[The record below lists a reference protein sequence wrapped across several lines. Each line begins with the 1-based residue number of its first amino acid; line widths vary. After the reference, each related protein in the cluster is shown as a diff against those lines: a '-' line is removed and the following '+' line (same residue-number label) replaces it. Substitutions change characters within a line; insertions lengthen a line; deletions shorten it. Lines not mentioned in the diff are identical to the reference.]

1 MAGDDTDTDM
11 AVRRGV
17 VHGPRPLG
25 ALVPAVTRPTF
36 RRHSPAAAQ
45 IMADW
50 PIIVGP
56 KVASMTTPRKLD
68 RGTLTIGCAGSVAMD
83 LHYVGVELIK
93 RINTHLGG
101 QPVHSLRFTQA
112 GMPPRPPAAP
122 RPPPEAV
129 EEAEAA
135 VAGLPPGELRDALAS
150 LGRVVL
156 GRALHSTRRVTKS

>member
-1 MAGDDTDTDM
+1 M

-17 VHGPRPLG
+17 VHGPRPVG
-25 ALVPAVTRPTF
+25 ALVPVVTRPTF
-36 RRHSPAAAQ
+36 RRHSAAAAQ

-83 LHYVGVELIK
+83 LHYVGVELIN
-93 RINTHLGG
+93 RINAHLGG

-112 GMPPRPPAAP
+112 GMPPRPPAVP
-122 RPPPEAV
+122 QPPPEAV

-156 GRALHSTRRVTKS
+156 GRALHSTRRPTKS

>member
-1 MAGDDTDTDM
+1 MADNDTNADM
-11 AVRRGV
+11 TVRRGI

-25 ALVPAVTRPTF
+25 ALVPAVTRATY

-68 RGTLTIGCAGSVAMD
+68 RGTLTIACAGAVAMD
-83 LHYVGVELIK
+83 LHYVGVELIN
-93 RINTHLGG
+93 RINGHLGG

-112 GMPPRPPAAP
+112 GMPRQPPPPP

-129 EEAEAA
+129 EAAEAA
-135 VAGLPPGELRDALAS
+135 VAGLPEGDLRTALAA

-156 GRALHSTRRVTKS
+156 GQK